1 MITSVAGESGSRA
14 QQMRDQAEKIE
25 QAAARATGPAERR
38 RLKDKARRILDQ
50 SKKESERGSGDIE
63 PHMTALHMYRP
74 VAARAILSA

>member
-1 MITSVAGESGSRA
+1 
-14 QQMRDQAEKIE
+14 MRDQAEKIE

-50 SKKESERGSGDIE
+50 SKKESERDSDIE
-63 PHMTALHMYRP
+63 PHMTALHLYRP